1 MSKRIIV
8 LSAAIGPSLFMAII
22 ACLSKQVELYT
33 SSALAGVT
41 ARDLG
46 MICAGVLTALYLTLP
61 LNLYP
66 KYGGRSLLWGA
77 GIGILLAL
85 LLAVIGYG
93 GFGIPLPVE
102 PLTLLAMAG
111 LSITG
116 NLLCI
121 LRTAKLPKNAGA
133 L

>member
-33 SSALAGVT
+33 SSALAVYPR
-41 ARDLG
+41 AIW
-46 MICAGVLTALYLTLP
+46 MICAGVLTAIYLTLP

>member
-33 SSALAGVT
+33 SSALAVYPR
-41 ARDLG
+41 AIW